1 MPVPHQNHLFM
12 SGDDSAIHVERIN
25 DLLEPLCG
33 FPGIRNMCR
42 FLKILEYLLNLHRC
56 FCVINIFFL
65 DSNNHFPT
73 PEVFWSCYDRGY
85 HRV

>member
-1 MPVPHQNHLFM
+1 MLGFLYITNLDEDFFEVMWQPTEMPVPHQNHLFM

-56 FCVINIFFL
+56 FCVINIFF
-65 DSNNHFPT
+65 
-73 PEVFWSCYDRGY
+73 
-85 HRV
+85 